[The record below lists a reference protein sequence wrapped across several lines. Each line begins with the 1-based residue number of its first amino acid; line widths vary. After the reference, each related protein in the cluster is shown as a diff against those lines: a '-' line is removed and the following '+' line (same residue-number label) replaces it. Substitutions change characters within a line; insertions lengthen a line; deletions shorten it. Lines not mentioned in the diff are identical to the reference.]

1 MNYRK
6 VIVFGAHPDDE
17 IRMAGTI
24 ALFAARGVEVVVVTF
39 TDVCEGYPS
48 ADMRERIVEM
58 RSKEMDECDAVLGV
72 KRRYKLGIPDM
83 GLVNDKETF
92 KRVIEVI
99 RRERPDAIF
108 THGPDERHRDHRAVA
123 EIVPEAAWQAGEPVS
138 AELGEPWRTRHVF
151 YYRGVEGRPPDIVC
165 DVSDFEHKRYEALA
179 TQVSQH
185 TLFGKTREEFL
196 EEAERVREAVRKGAK
211 FTENFWIVPNFP
223 ISGFP
228 DA

>member
-1 MNYRK
+1 MVVRSYAPGLQAQSNPA
-6 VIVFGAHPDDE
+6 VP
-17 IRMAGTI
+17 TI
-24 ALFAARGVEVVVVTF
+24 TPPAAAR
-39 TDVCEGYPS
+39 
-48 ADMRERIVEM
+48 
-58 RSKEMDECDAVLGV
+58 RSRA
-72 KRRYKLGIPDM
+72 PA
-83 GLVNDKETF
+83 
-92 KRVIEVI
+92 